1 MKTGIG
7 VALACVAATVSIAS
21 RAGAVE
27 TSADV
32 ETDHIDAADDGGPR
46 TAGVLLH
53 PFSMAFGAFGA
64 FGAFAE
70 VGVELDVALGE
81 NAALSV
87 EGDWVLLPGASS
99 YEASVGLPVFPQ
111 RFVFHGIYVHPR
123 VEWASETSG
132 GESDRVVGAVVTV
145 GYTWTW
151 PVGATL
157 RLGGG
162 PAYARALASDG
173 AAPHALEGLHPRADG
188 SVGWVF

>member
-7 VALACVAATVSIAS
+7 VALACVAATASIAS

-32 ETDHIDAADDGGPR
+32 ETDHIDATDDGGPR

-53 PFSMAFGAFGA
+53 PFSMSFGSLG
-64 FGAFAE
+64 E
-70 VGVELDVALGE
+70 LGVELDVALGE

-87 EGDWVLLPGASS
+87 EGDWVLLPGATS
-99 YEASVGLPVFPQ
+99 YQASVGLPVFPQ
-111 RFVFHGIYVHPR
+111 RFAFHGIYVHPR
-123 VEWASETSG
+123 VEWASEASG

-145 GYTWTW
+145 GYAWTW

-162 PAYARALASDG
+162 PAYARALATHG
-173 AAPHALEGLHPRADG
+173 TATPALEGLHPRADV

>member
-1 MKTGIG
+1 MGI
-7 VALACVAATVSIAS
+7 ALACGAATVPIAS

-53 PFSMAFGAFGA
+53 PFSMAFGAFG
-64 FGAFAE
+64 E
-70 VGVELDVALGE
+70 LGVELDVALGE
-81 NAALSV
+81 NAALSF

-111 RFVFHGIYVHPR
+111 RFAFHGIYVHPR

-132 GESDRVVGAVVTV
+132 GESDRVIGAVVTV
-145 GYTWTW
+145 GYAWTW

-162 PAYARALASDG
+162 PAYDRALASDG
-173 AAPHALEGLHPRADG
+173 AVTHALEGLHPRADV
-188 SVGWVF
+188 SAGWVF